1 MALKII
7 LCVSVAL
14 NWLLTLAVTLQ
25 SERIRNYTALIDAI
39 TEEEGETDEPV

>member
-14 NWLLTLAVTLQ
+14 NWLLTLAVTVQ
-25 SERIRNYTALIDAI
+25 AERLRNYQAAVDAM
-39 TEEEGETDEPV
+39 GESAGAR

>member
-14 NWLLTLAVTLQ
+14 NWLLTLAVTVQ
-25 SERIRNYTALIDAI
+25 AERLRNYTALIDAI
-39 TEEEGETDEPV
+39 NEEEEDTDEPV